1 VGRERRDTRSAGT
14 TAGSRTNPAPPPPYS
29 FSPSVSLSIFYTHFQ
44 GATDTVLDL
53 DAAAGYRPKTRET
66 REAFE
71 ALLGLVARQFGDQ
84 PADVLHGAAD
94 EVLATLKADGVKDP
108 DKQREV
114 EGLLGPLAPERFAQ
128 LVALGKL
135 ITDWAPVGG
144 GGAAGG
150 VGAPGGGD
158 GGDGGLD
165 EEIGVAVEFEGDES
179 DEGGD
184 SGIDEVVEPDRD
196 EDGEDEAGPLPG
208 AVRGAPAPST
218 AAPADA
224 DAAAAAAF
232 GGVHPQDID
241 AHWLQR
247 AVAVS
252 YGAALDEAGA
262 QDLAG
267 RALAALEAAG
277 SGPAA
282 EDALVRLFDFGHF
295 PLVKTLVAA
304 RHAIVWCMRRARAAG
319 EAGRAGVEAEM
330 AAAGPEAAA
339 ALAALRA
346 TRLTARQRQDA
357 AEARIR
363 AEAAG
368 ITVATGDVQATDAAA
383 APGGLHEV
391 DLDSLAFAGGAHTM
405 TNTRC
410 DLPPGSFR
418 SAFKGYEEVH
428 IPAAAAPPFADGEA
442 LRPVADLPPW
452 ARPAFAGMP
461 SLNRIQSRVCDAA
474 LFGSDNL
481 LLCAPTG
488 AGKTNVAMLTILHQI
503 GLARR
508 GSGGDG
514 DDPIGPIDTSSFK
527 CVYVAPMKALVSE
540 MVGNFTK
547 RLAPYGLTVREL
559 TGDASL
565 TRAEIAAA
573 QIIVTTPE
581 KWDIITR
588 KAGGE
593 RAAPHTANLRLMI
606 IDEVHLLHDGR
617 GPVLEA
623 LVSRTLRGV
632 EAGGEHVRLVG
643 LSATLPN
650 YEDVA
655 SFLRVDPAKGL
666 FFFDNAYRPCPLAS
680 QYIGVSVR
688 KPLQRLALMNEI
700 CYGKV
705 AGAAG
710 KHQVLV
716 FVHSRKETAKTARY
730 LRDEA
735 VRDGGVAAALVK
747 PGGASAEILQTEAGA
762 AKDGALADL
771 LPYGIAIHH
780 AGMSRADRTLVED
793 LFSDGHVSVLVS
805 TATLAWGVNL
815 PAHTVI
821 IKGTQV
827 YSPEQGGWTELSPL
841 DVMQMF
847 GRAGRPQYDSFG
859 EGIIITGHAELQY
872 YLSLLNQQLPIES
885 QMGSRL
891 ADALNAEV
899 ALGTVS
905 SIDDAV
911 AWLGCTYLHVRML
924 CAPALYGVP
933 PSDLDTDP
941 SLRSRRADLAHSA
954 AAVLD
959 RAGLVRYDRRSA
971 AISPTD
977 LGRIASCYYV
987 GHASIATY
995 AAHLRP
1001 TMGDIELLRL
1011 FALSDEFS
1019 NLVVRQEE
1027 KAELAKLLDRVPIPV
1042 KEGLDDP
1049 AAKVNVLLQAYIA
1062 RLRLD
1067 GLALASDMQYV
1078 KDSAGR
1084 LARCLFEL
1092 ALRRGWAGVAGR
1104 ALELAKC
1111 VGRRQWGCQSPLRQF
1126 PGVLPDVLARVERKD
1141 LAWDR
1146 YYDLTAAELGELV
1159 RAPKL
1164 GKTLHRL
1171 VHTFPRIELAAHV
1184 QPITRGLLKVDLTL
1198 TPDFAWDARAHGGGL
1213 AFWVLVEDADGEA
1226 LLHAEPWLLR
1236 AAYAEDDH
1244 ALSFTVPVTDPLPP
1258 QYFIRVVS
1266 DTWLGCESVL
1276 PVSFRHLIL
1285 PAKFLPP
1292 TEVLDLA
1299 PLPVSALRLDPPAAA
1314 ALFPGWT
1321 HFNPV
1326 QTQAFASLANSD
1338 DNVLV
1343 CAPSGAG
1350 KTACAEFA
1358 LLRGVR
1364 RAAAGEGPPVKC
1376 VWVAPNEAAAALCAA
1391 DWGARLPAALG
1402 LSVGVLTGDAGSD
1415 LKTLDRC
1422 GVVVATPDR
1431 YDALTRRWKARKGV
1445 QALTLV
1451 IADDLHTLGAGGAGA
1466 ASGAGPALEVGLS
1479 RMRYM
1484 SATTGKAVRLVGL
1497 AACVANAADLGEWL
1511 GAPPRALFAFPPG
1524 ARPVPLSVHI
1534 QGFDIGSMDARAR
1547 AMARPA
1553 YAAVVR
1559 TCGPGGDPAIVFV
1572 PSRRAARLAALDLLT
1587 AAAGEGA
1594 AGRFLLGA
1602 PSDVDRVLAA
1612 RSVSDPALK
1621 HALYHGVGYC
1631 YEGQPPSER
1640 AAVDALFG
1648 AGALQVLVCSAGAA
1662 WTLSS
1667 SAKLVIIAGTQAH
1680 EAAGSVGAAD
1690 YPVADLLHMVG
1701 RAGRQ
1706 GVDDRGSAAPGAPAG
1721 AALLLLCHA
1730 PRKAFLRKFL
1740 FEALPVESHLDT
1752 ALHDHLASEVVSRV
1766 VASPQDAVDWLT
1778 WTFLY
1783 RRLPSNPNY
1792 YGLAGVSHRHLS
1804 DHLSDLVEGTLADLA
1819 AAGVVAVEGPGEA
1832 AAAAA
1837 AEGGGAAGEPPSA
1850 APVVPAAG
1858 GGSVEPLNLGMVAS
1872 YYYISYAT
1880 VELAARSLAP
1890 KTKLRG
1896 LVDILAA
1903 AAEFDGLPPRPG
1915 EDEAVRRLL
1924 AHAPLPAPSDKWADP
1939 HVKAHA
1945 LLQAHLS
1952 RTPLSGGLAADRD
1965 GVVVPKALRLLHAAV
1980 DVAASSGWLAP
1991 ALAAME
1997 ASQLVVQGVWAK
2009 DSPLLQLPGVTAEAA
2024 AAAAGAGVESVF
2036 DLLEAEEGSPGR
2048 AALLAG
2054 LPAAEAA
2061 ELAAA
2066 ANRYP
2071 DISLAYAL
2079 DPAPPA
2085 GGGGADGGGPPAEVA
2100 EGDTVTVSVELERE
2114 GLPPGASDAG
2124 PVIAP
2129 RFPGRKDEG
2138 WWLVVGQPASNA
2150 LLAVKRVPGAARAR
2164 AQAKLQFTAPA
2175 PGGGPIVLFFMCDAY
2190 AGCDQEYELEVEV
2203 VGGGGKGGG
2212 GEEVMEEG

>member
-1 VGRERRDTRSAGT
+1 M
-14 TAGSRTNPAPPPPYS
+14 
-29 FSPSVSLSIFYTHFQ
+29 
-44 GATDTVLDL
+44 DL
-53 DAAAGYRPKTRET
+53 DAASGYRPRTRET

-71 ALLGLVARQFGDQ
+71 ALLGAVGRQFGDQ
-84 PADVLHGAAD
+84 PADVLHGAAE
-94 EVLATLKADGVKDP
+94 EVVAALRADGVKDP

-114 EGLLGPLAPERFAQ
+114 EALLGPLAPERFAQ
-128 LVALGKL
+128 LVALCKL
-135 ITDWAPVGG
+135 LTDWTPASGG
-144 GGAAGG
+144 GGGGGPGGPAGG
-150 VGAPGGGD
+150 GGGD

-165 EEIGVAVEFEGDES
+165 EEIGVAVEFEGDDS
-179 DEGGD
+179 DEGGGGD
-184 SGIDEVVEPDRD
+184 SDVDEVVEAEGD
-196 EDGEDEAGPLPG
+196 EGEEDEAGPP
-208 AVRGAPAPST
+208 AVRAAAAGVGAGGAT
-218 AAPADA
+218 AGPDA

-247 AVAVS
+247 AVAAS
-252 YGAALDEAGA
+252 YGDSLDEAGA

-267 RALAALEAAG
+267 RALAALEGA
-277 SGPAA
+277 STDPAA
-282 EDALVRLFDFGHF
+282 EDGLVRLFDFGHF

-304 RHAIVWCMRRARAAG
+304 RHAIVWCMRRARAAD
-319 EAGRAGVEAEM
+319 EAGRAAVEAAM
-330 AAAGPEAAA
+330 GAAGPGPAA

-368 ITVATGDVQATDAAA
+368 LAGVGPDADDGAGAEAGAT
-383 APGGLHEV
+383 GGLHEV
-391 DLDSLAFAGGAHTM
+391 DLDSLAFAAGGHTM
-405 TNTRC
+405 TNARC

-452 ARPAFAGMP
+452 ARPAFEGMT

-508 GSGGDG
+508 RKGGKG
-514 DDPIGPIDTSSFK
+514 EGGGGGGASEEDPIGPIDSASFK

-547 RLAPYGLTVREL
+547 RLAPYGLSVREL

-573 QIIVTTPE
+573 QVIVTTPE

-593 RAAPHTANLRLMI
+593 RAAPHTANLRLVI

-623 LVSRTLRGV
+623 LVARTLRGT
-632 EAGGEHVRLVG
+632 EAGGDHVRLVG

-655 SFLRVDPAKGL
+655 SFLRVDPSKGL
-666 FFFDNAYRPCPLAS
+666 FFFDNAYRPCPLAA

-700 CYGKV
+700 CYAKV
-705 AGAAG
+705 AAAAG

-771 LPYGIAIHH
+771 LPYGVAIHH
-780 AGMSRADRTLVED
+780 AGMGRADRTLVED

-827 YSPEQGGWTELSPL
+827 YSPEAGGWTELSPL
-841 DVMQMF
+841 DVQQMF

-859 EGIIITGHAELQY
+859 EGIIITGHSELQY

-885 QMGSRL
+885 QLGGRL
-891 ADALNAEV
+891 ADSLNAEV

-905 SIDDAV
+905 TLDDAV
-911 AWLGCTYLHVRML
+911 AWLGCTYLYVRML
-924 CAPALYGVP
+924 CAPGLYGVP
-933 PSDLDTDP
+933 PGEAEADP
-941 SLRSRRADLAHSA
+941 TLRARRADLAHSA
-954 AAVLD
+954 ASILD
-959 RAGLVRYDRRSA
+959 RAGLVRYDRRSGGL
-971 AISPTD
+971 SPTD
-977 LGRIASCYYV
+977 LGRIASSYYV
-987 GHASIATY
+987 GHASLATY
-995 AAHLRP
+995 AAALRP

-1011 FALSDEFS
+1011 FAGSDEFS
-1019 NLVVRQEE
+1019 ALAVRQEE
-1027 KAELAKLLDRVPIPV
+1027 KAELGRLLDRVPIPV

-1084 LARCLFEL
+1084 LTRCLFEL
-1092 ALRRGWAGVAGR
+1092 ALRRGWAGVAAR

-1126 PGVLPDVLARVERKD
+1126 PGVLPDVLARVERRD

-1146 YYDLTAAELGELV
+1146 YYDLTAGELGELV

-1198 TPDFAWDARAHGGGL
+1198 TPDFTWDARAHGGAL

-1258 QYFIRVVS
+1258 QYFVRVVS

-1285 PAKFLPP
+1285 PAKFPPP
-1292 TEVLDLA
+1292 TELLDLA
-1299 PLPVSALRLDPPAAA
+1299 PLPLSALRLEPAAA
-1314 ALFPGWT
+1314 AALYPGWAS
-1321 HFNPV
+1321 FNPI
-1326 QTQAFASLANSD
+1326 QTQAFAALANSD
-1338 DNVLV
+1338 DNALV

-1364 RAAAGEGPPVKC
+1364 RAAGGEGPPVKC
-1376 VWVAPNEAAAALCAA
+1376 VWVAPNEAAAALRAA

-1402 LSVGVLTGDAGSD
+1402 LTVGVLTGDAGSD

-1422 GVVVATPDR
+1422 GAVVATPDR
-1431 YDALTRRWKARKGV
+1431 FDALTRRWKARRGV

-1484 SATTGKAVRLVGL
+1484 SATTGRPVRLVGL

-1524 ARPVPLSVHI
+1524 ARPVPLAVHI

-1547 AMARPA
+1547 AMGRPT
-1553 YAAVVR
+1553 YAAILRV
-1559 TCGPGGDPAIVFV
+1559 CGPGGDPALVFA
-1572 PSRRAARLAALDLLT
+1572 PTRRAARLAALDLVT
-1587 AAAGEGA
+1587 AAAGEGDPA
-1594 AGRFLLGA
+1594 RFLLGSPA
-1602 PSDVDRVLAA
+1602 DVDGVLAA
-1612 RSVSDPALK
+1612 HPVSDPALA
-1621 HALYHGVGYC
+1621 HALAHGVGYV
-1631 YEGQPPSER
+1631 YEGQAPSER
-1640 AAVDALFG
+1640 AAADALFR
-1648 AGALQVLVCSAGAA
+1648 AGALQVLVASAGAA
-1662 WTLSS
+1662 WSLSAA
-1667 SAKLVIIAGTQAH
+1667 AKLVVIAGTQAH
-1680 EAAGSVGAAD
+1680 EAAGAVGAAD

-1706 GVDDRGSAAPGAPAG
+1706 GVDDKSGGGGGGGGAGGGASGAPPGG
-1721 AALLLLCHA
+1721 ASLLLLCHA

-1752 ALHDHLASEVVSRV
+1752 ALHDHLAAEVVSRV
-1766 VASPQDAVDWLT
+1766 VTTPQAAVDWLT

-1819 AAGVVAVEGPGEA
+1819 AAGVVSLEGPPSV
-1832 AAAAA
+1832 AAA
-1837 AEGGGAAGEPPSA
+1837 AEGGEGEAGA
-1850 APVVPAAG
+1850 VVAAAG

-1872 YYYISYAT
+1872 FYYVSYAT

-1896 LVDILAA
+1896 LVDITAA
-1903 AAEFDGLPPRPG
+1903 AAEFDGLPLRPG

-1924 AHAPLPAPSDKWADP
+1924 AHSPLPAPSDKWADP

-1965 GVVVPKALRLLHAAV
+1965 GVVLPKALRLLHATV

-1997 ASQLVVQGVWAK
+1997 ASQLVVQGLWAK
-2009 DSPLLQLPGVTAEAA
+2009 DSPLLQLPGVTPAAA

-2036 DLLEAEEGSPGR
+2036 DLLEAEDGSPGR

-2054 LPAAEAA
+2054 LSPTEAA
-2061 ELAAA
+2061 SLAAA

-2079 DPAPPA
+2079 DPAPA
-2085 GGGGADGGGPPAEVA
+2085 GGGGGEEGGGGVVEVE
-2100 EGDTVTVSVELERE
+2100 EGDVVTVSVELERE
-2114 GLPPGASDAG
+2114 GLPPGAPDAG

-2138 WWLVVGQPASNA
+2138 WWLVVGQPSSNA
-2150 LLAVKRVPGAARAR
+2150 LLAVKRVPAAAAARSK
-2164 AQAKLQFTAPA
+2164 AKLQFAAPP
-2175 PGGGPIVLFFMCDAY
+2175 PGGGPITLFFMCDAY
-2190 AGCDQEYELEVEV
+2190 AGCDQEYELEVV
-2203 VGGGGKGGG
+2203 LVGKGKGGGAGGG
-2212 GEEVMEEG
+2212 GEEEMVE